1 MARFWQNTPV
11 RMAISSE
18 SGVSTVLVADSDD
31 EFLEQMV
38 TWLDRLGYRAR
49 VSATAEQALEAVR
62 RERPDVV
69 LVDLVLPGSE
79 GPQMIARLRDS
90 RPRMPVVAITS
101 DADRDLVVKAFHQG
115 AIGVLQKPLDMI
127 SLEAALRRCLQC
139 VGLFADGT
147 GGPEL
152 SAVMQVHH
160 AIASG
165 TAASGLL
172 DLLLQEMIRYTH
184 ADAASILLVEP
195 DGQTMRIK
203 ASFGL
208 DEQVVDDARVI
219 VGERISGWVVAH
231 DEPRVVIGEATGED
245 CRPLRS
251 ERIRPAS
258 MGLCLPMRGRDR
270 VVGALCVT
278 RFEGDEIFSRD
289 AIELGLLL
297 GGEVARALER
307 AGAAEKKLD
316 LERSVMR
323 RDKLATIGELAS
335 GVAHEINNPLG
346 FVSSNM
352 SSLDRYLA
360 EILPVLSSVAK
371 ARGTG
376 DLRAVLEAAEPVDLG
391 FILSDLPVCMRET
404 QEGLERVLKIVAD
417 LRDFARDDTDVRE
430 MGSLNEILDGAV
442 SILWS
447 QIKYKAELVKEYADL
462 PGFVCYP
469 SRLGQV
475 FLNLLH
481 NAAQSIDRRGRIVV
495 RTRSEN
501 GSVVAEVEDNG
512 CGMKPEAMERMFEPF
527 YTTKP
532 RGVGTGLGLSIAR
545 KIVEKHGG
553 SVEVDSQEGRGTR
566 FRIIF
571 PLTEK
576 SSATATVQN

>member
-1 MARFWQNTPV
+1 MTISGEKDAAGV
-11 RMAISSE
+11 REASR
-18 SGVSTVLVADSDD
+18 STVLVVDGDK
-31 EFLEQMV
+31 EFLAKMEKR
-38 TWLDRLGYRAR
+38 LDGLGYRVRAA
-49 VSATAEQALEAVR
+49 ATADQALETVR
-62 RERPDVV
+62 KERPDVV
-69 LVDLVLPGSE
+69 LVDLALPGAG
-79 GPQMIARLRDS
+79 GPQLTASLRGLY
-90 RPRMPVVAITS
+90 PRMPVVAVTS
-101 DADRDLVVKAFHQG
+101 NADRDLAVKAFHQG
-115 AIGVLQKPLDMI
+115 AIGVLRKPLDTTA
-127 SLEAALRRCLQC
+127 LEAALRRSLQF
-139 VGLFADGT
+139 VGLFGDGA
-147 GGPEL
+147 GKPEL
-152 SAVMQVHH
+152 SAIMQVHH

-184 ADAASILLVEP
+184 ADAASILLLEP
-195 DGQTMRIK
+195 DGRTMRIK

-208 DEQVVDDARVI
+208 DEGVVEEAEVI

-307 AGAAEKKLD
+307 AAAAEKRLD
-316 LERSVMR
+316 MERSVMR
-323 RDKLATIGELAS
+323 RDKLVTIGELAS

-346 FVSSNM
+346 FVSSNI
-352 SSLDRYLA
+352 SSLAGYLA
-360 EILPVLSSVAK
+360 EILPVLSLVAEGRGDAGFRA
-371 ARGTG
+371 AREVA
-376 DLRAVLEAAEPVDLG
+376 RQVDLDY
-391 FILSDLPVCMRET
+391 ILSDLPVCMRET

-576 SSATATVQN
+576 SSAAATVQN